1 MGLGRIPTCQAGA
14 KRVGCRQVKV
24 VTKGCWRAPWRRGRD
39 GVVLDGATTVCFGFV
54 LIGCF
59 GMGCRLLGFLWV
71 DVFWWFWVGVDR
83 PSVGPV
89 LGCLGREMDSCSSF
103 QAREITMI
111 LFFFSDRRDHKIL
124 LVAI

>member
-1 MGLGRIPTCQAGA
+1 MGLGRIPTRQAGA
-14 KRVGCRQVKV
+14 KRVGRWQVKV

-59 GMGCRLLGFLWV
+59 GMGCRLLGFLWSMFFGGFGFV
-71 DVFWWFWVGVDR
+71 WTDRALGLFWVVW
-83 PSVGPV
+83 VGKWIRVAPFKHAKSQ
-89 LGCLGREMDSCSSF
+89 CFFSSF
-103 QAREITMI
+103 
-111 LFFFSDRRDHKIL
+111 RDHKTL